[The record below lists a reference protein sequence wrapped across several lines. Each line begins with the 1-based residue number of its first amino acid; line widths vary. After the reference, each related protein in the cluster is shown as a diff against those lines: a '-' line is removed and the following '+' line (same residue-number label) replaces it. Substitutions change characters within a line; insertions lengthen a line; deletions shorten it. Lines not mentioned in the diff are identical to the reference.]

1 MARVLVTGAT
11 GFIGRHLVKHLL
23 GRGEQVR
30 CLIHFK
36 EERLAGAECVPG
48 DITAPESLTK
58 AVRGVDIVYHLA
70 GATVVTSPQRY
81 KPINGLGT
89 RNLGEVCA
97 RLENPPLFL
106 YLSSLAAAGPTMA
119 DNPLHEENPPAP
131 ISAYGRS
138 KLLGERYLRR
148 LADRLPITVLRP
160 PGVFGPGDP
169 NLISLFKSVRAGVN
183 FVPGSV
189 RQQLGFIYVMI
200 SSPHFFKRPNG
211 ARGLRERRL
220 GLYDSHG
227 VYFVTEDER
236 PTLAQFGQLAADALD
251 EGKKNVRTIVIPAPL
266 AKSLGR
272 VNDFLARLTLQPIL
286 LSSDKMSEALAGSWI
301 CTSDKAKR
309 AWGFSCQTDLAEGLR
324 QTAAW
329 YRQRDAA
336 GPREGTGFSAGME
349 NIPNA
354 LNRP

>member
-11 GFIGRHLVKHLL
+11 GFIGRHLVRHLL

-30 CLIHFK
+30 CLIHLK
-36 EERLAGAECVPG
+36 EERISGVECVPG

-58 AVRGVDIVYHLA
+58 AVQGVHIVYHLA
-70 GATVVTSPQRY
+70 GATVVTAPQRY
-81 KPINGLGT
+81 KPINSLGT
-89 RNLGEVCA
+89 RHLGEACA

-119 DNPLHEENPPAP
+119 DKPLREEDPPAP

-169 NLISLFKSVRAGVN
+169 NMISLFKSVRAGIN
-183 FVPGSV
+183 FVPGSA
-189 RQQLGFIYVMI
+189 RAQLGFIYVDDLI
-200 SSPHFFKRPNG
+200 SALFQAAEWGER
-211 ARGLRERRL
+211 LREPRL

-236 PTLAQFGQLAADALD
+236 PTLAQFGQLAAGALG
-251 EGKKNVRTIVIPAPL
+251 EGTKAVRTIVIPAPL

-272 VNDFLARLTLQPIL
+272 VNDFLARLTMQPIL
-286 LSSDKMSEALAGSWI
+286 LSTDKMSEALAGSWI
-301 CTSDKAKR
+301 CASDKAKR
-309 AWGFSCQTDLAEGLR
+309 AWGFACRTDLAEGLR

-329 YRQRDAA
+329 YRQR
-336 GPREGTGFSAGME
+336 GM
-349 NIPNA
+349 
-354 LNRP
+354 L